1 MSLYI
6 LEMYSEVKRNTRKI
20 EVKRNTRKISSK
32 SNSVPRLFFLLSS
45 WLSDV
50 SHLHSHFTQVSI
62 IAHILV
68 LWYSPSE
75 CFQKD
80 IFSDR
85 SMNCGQAQPD
95 YQGLMVAKGYPNI
108 YPSYYYT
115 GCHLLS
121 SLWPI
126 SVDIK
131 IRTRKFKRHPTL
143 ASHCSVLRS
152 PSGAR

>member
-1 MSLYI
+1 MLEKLKGILLGPAICTEVLMSLYI

-62 IAHILV
+62 FAHILV

-80 IFSDR
+80 IFFR
-85 SMNCGQAQPD
+85 
-95 YQGLMVAKGYPNI
+95 
-108 YPSYYYT
+108 
-115 GCHLLS
+115 
-121 SLWPI
+121 
-126 SVDIK
+126 
-131 IRTRKFKRHPTL
+131 
-143 ASHCSVLRS
+143 
-152 PSGAR
+152 

>member
-1 MSLYI
+1 MLEKLKGILLGPAICTEVLMSLYI
-6 LEMYSEVKRNTRKI
+6 LEMYS

-62 IAHILV
+62 FAHILV
-68 LWYSPSE
+68 LWYAPSE

-85 SMNCGQAQPD
+85 SMNCG
-95 YQGLMVAKGYPNI
+95 
-108 YPSYYYT
+108 
-115 GCHLLS
+115 
-121 SLWPI
+121 
-126 SVDIK
+126 
-131 IRTRKFKRHPTL
+131 
-143 ASHCSVLRS
+143 
-152 PSGAR
+152 